1 MYFLCE
7 LPLCE
12 NWWSVVSFS
21 DDWPPTCETFIL
33 WRKLCVSP
41 KNVDEEHH
49 FWAKKIPLKL
59 TPELVAT
66 LKFSDW
72 MGCAS
77 ITTWFPFPLRW
88 GWIGL
93 LLQQKKHNFTC
104 GKCGLK
110 WRRGTNFA
118 NQTLRSHLDLDV
130 LSCWALRLFIHA
142 CVTWNTEYLLDKSKL
157 TWLEHCSFK
166 ASGSDLSSSYA
177 ILHCENCAAVRCESR
192 HMRLALPP
200 KLHHYCC
207 FCLSNNNSFKQCCSW
222 S

>member
-7 LPLCE
+7 LPHCV
-12 NWWSVVSFS
+12 NWWSVVGFS
-21 DDWPPTCETFIL
+21 NDWPPTCETFIL

-118 NQTLRSHLDLDV
+118 NLTLRSHLDLDV
-130 LSCWALRLFIHA
+130 LSCLEAVHSCLRYVKHWVPTGQIKAHMAGALELRSVWVRLVLILCHTALWELF
-142 CVTWNTEYLLDKSKL
+142 CCEMWE
-157 TWLEHCSFK
+157 
-166 ASGSDLSSSYA
+166 SSYA
-177 ILHCENCAAVRCESR
+177 PCAAAKTSP
-192 HMRLALPP
+192 LL
-200 KLHHYCC
+200 L
-207 FCLSNNNSFKQCCSW
+207 FLFKQQQ
-222 S
+222 